1 MIFMNF
7 FRKIISNIGN
17 KYITNVKKE
26 RNVTIMEERISDKIP
41 YSKLMK
47 MSNTELLKIIID
59 DKNINYFGASSELFS
74 RLLRRVHELEKEV
87 LLLSG
92 QINHQPRKRKIYYYE
107 DVELTDELLVE
118 YIDNGTF
125 TIYELEKKVGANKNV
140 LRSRYIHAVKRL
152 QALKCQNDK

>member
-1 MIFMNF
+1 ML
-7 FRKIISNIGN
+7 
-17 KYITNVKKE
+17 KKE
-26 RNVTIMEERISDKIP
+26 RNVTIMEKHISDKIP
-41 YSKLMK
+41 YLKLTK
-47 MSNTELLKIIID
+47 MSNTELLKIIAD
-59 DKNINYFGASSELFS
+59 DKNINFSGASNELFS

-125 TIYELEKKVGANKNV
+125 TIYELEKKWGRIKMYCV
-140 LRSRYIHAVKRL
+140 AVISM
-152 QALKCQNDK
+152 Q